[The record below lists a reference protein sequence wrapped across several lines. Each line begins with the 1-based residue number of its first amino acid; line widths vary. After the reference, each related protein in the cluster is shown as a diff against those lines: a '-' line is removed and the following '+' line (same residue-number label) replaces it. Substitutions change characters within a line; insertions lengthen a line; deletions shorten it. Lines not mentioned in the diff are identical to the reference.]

1 MEAHWENS
9 SSNAIVRDILASATE
24 TTKSQIEALISGE
37 AVEKVLIP
45 ELTYTDLGS
54 EDKEVRQTYLWS
66 VLFATG
72 YLTDA
77 QTPENRIHKL
87 VIPNREVLGIY
98 EKRIR
103 SWFKVK
109 ITSDT
114 TRWKKFC
121 ESVKAGDAPEMQRL
135 FNEFLSVSISIRDTF
150 VRKEMKENFYHGMLL
165 GILQAEERWSVKSNA
180 ESGVGYTD
188 IRLEIPSE
196 KIGCVME
203 VKYAEHGRFDQ
214 ACAKA
219 MQQIEDGSY
228 AEALHQDGMQTIH
241 KYGIAC
247 YKKSCRIVCC

>member
-9 SSNAIVRDILASATE
+9 SSNAIVRDILATATE

-54 EDKEVRQTYLWS
+54 EDKDVRQTYLWS
-66 VLFATG
+66 VLFAAG

-87 VIPNREVLGIY
+87 VIPNREVMGIY

-114 TRWKKFC
+114 ARWKKFC

-150 VRKEMKENFYHGMLL
+150 VRKEMNSVPALPQPLSGRGYAFSAYPWSIFHLINYISAKPLCFAEPIPLL
-165 GILQAEERWSVKSNA
+165 I
-180 ESGVGYTD
+180 GYRQYLDTD
-188 IRLEIPSE
+188 
-196 KIGCVME
+196 V
-203 VKYAEHGRFDQ
+203 
-214 ACAKA
+214 
-219 MQQIEDGSY
+219 
-228 AEALHQDGMQTIH
+228 
-241 KYGIAC
+241 
-247 YKKSCRIVCC
+247 